1 MRLPQPIGFAMTIS
15 NTIYIY
21 LRYIV
26 MIRETI
32 LTRKAMKYLQR
43 ANEKL
48 KSLKDKQGLVV
59 LAIESS
65 CDETA
70 CAVTRDRVVLANVIA
85 SQIEIHKRFGGV
97 VPEIASRNHTLAIDN
112 VVRQALSDADMTF
125 EDIDCIAVTYGAGLL
140 GALLVGVSYAKA
152 LAYALDKPLIAV
164 NHIKGHVA
172 ANYLAKPDL
181 EPPFVCLIASGGH
194 TAVTY
199 VKSLTEIEILGSTQD
214 DACGEAFDKVARVLG
229 LPYPGGPQV
238 QKLAEQ
244 GKPVIEMPTPLK
256 DKHTY
261 DFSYS
266 GIKTAVINYVHNKEQ
281 KGEEYSKADLACS
294 FQEKATD
301 IMVNNAIACAVDK
314 GVKTLVIAGGVGSNQ
329 VLRAKMKT
337 RAEEKGIEVFYPPLG
352 LCTDN
357 AAMIASQ
364 AYNMIRCGC
373 EASDISLDA
382 NANVKI
388 TD

>member
-1 MRLPQPIGFAMTIS
+1 
-15 NTIYIY
+15 
-21 LRYIV
+21 
-26 MIRETI
+26 
-32 LTRKAMKYLQR
+32 MKYIQR

-112 VVRQALSDADMTF
+112 VVRQALSDAKMTF